1 LDAQKE
7 ILLYATLKVKIN
19 IAICNWSFKMRIERE
34 KGAEGQKLIGRRIRT
49 KAEVD
54 KAEGRGMERGRRAKA
69 KVKGEKKGRR
79 H

>member
-1 LDAQKE
+1 
-7 ILLYATLKVKIN
+7 
-19 IAICNWSFKMRIERE
+19 MRIERE